1 MPVEWILPAA
11 DFQIGEGERA
21 KPSSSAPGRQKLTGL
36 ESIALFD
43 LLDFH
48 RFLLKETRLKDASA
62 SSEETGRI
70 EASGHCNF
78 DKLTNMIDPCRE
90 FGEPR

>member
-1 MPVEWILPAA
+1 MPIELKLPAP
-11 DFQIGEGERA
+11 DFRFGKGESTR
-21 KPSSSAPGRQKLTGL
+21 PSPSAPGRQKLAGL

-43 LLDFH
+43 LLDFN

-70 EASGHCNF
+70 EANGHV
-78 DKLTNMIDPCRE
+78 TIS
-90 FGEPR
+90 